1 MPDLKYIIL
10 DKIKQNIVCENVT
23 VNNKSHLHHVT
34 VNNKSHLHQ
43 HHAQSPKNNNSHF
56 ELIISSSELKK
67 LKPIDA
73 HKKIYTI
80 LDEEMKNIIHS
91 LEIKIN

>member
-1 MPDLKYIIL
+1 MSDLKYIIL
-10 DKIKQNIVCENVT
+10 DKIKQNIVCEN
-23 VNNKSHLHHVT
+23 LE

-56 ELIISSSELKK
+56 EVIISSAELKK
-67 LKPIDA
+67 LNIIDA

-80 LDEEMKNIIHS
+80 LNEEMKNTIHS

>member
-1 MPDLKYIIL
+1 MSDLKYIIL
-10 DKIKQNIVCENVT
+10 DKIKQNIVCENVE
-23 VNNKSHLHHVT
+23 VNNKSHF
-34 VNNKSHLHQ
+34 HQ

-56 ELIISSSELKK
+56 EVIISSAELKQ
-67 LKPIDA
+67 LKIVDA

-80 LDEEMKNIIHS
+80 LNEEMKNIIHS

>member
-1 MPDLKYIIL
+1 MSDLKYIIL
-10 DKIKQNIVCENVT
+10 DKIKQNIVCENVE
-23 VNNKSHLHHVT
+23 

-56 ELIISSSELKK
+56 EVIISSTELKK
-67 LKPIDA
+67 LKAIDA
-73 HKKIYTI
+73 HKKIYEI
-80 LDEEMKNIIHS
+80 LNEEMKNAIHS

>member
-1 MPDLKYIIL
+1 MSDLKYIIL
-10 DKIKQNIVCENVT
+10 DKINQNIVCEN
-23 VNNKSHLHHVT
+23 LE

-56 ELIISSSELKK
+56 EVIISLVELKK
-67 LKPIDA
+67 LKTIDA

-80 LDEEMKNIIHS
+80 LNEEMKNTIHS

>member
-1 MPDLKYIIL
+1 MSDLKYIIL
-10 DKIKQNIVCENVT
+10 DKIKQNIVCEN
-23 VNNKSHLHHVT
+23 LE

-56 ELIISSSELKK
+56 EVIISWAELKK
-67 LKPIDA
+67 LKIIEA

-80 LDEEMKNIIHS
+80 LNEEMKNTIHS

>member
-1 MPDLKYIIL
+1 MSDLKYIIL
-10 DKIKQNIVCENVT
+10 DKIKQNIVCEN
-23 VNNKSHLHHVT
+23 LE

-56 ELIISSSELKK
+56 EVIISSTELKK
-67 LKPIDA
+67 LKAIDA
-73 HKKIYTI
+73 HKKIYEI
-80 LDEEMKNIIHS
+80 LNEEMKNTIHS

>member
-1 MPDLKYIIL
+1 MSDLKYIIL
-10 DKIKQNIVCENVT
+10 DKIKQNIVCENVE
-23 VNNKSHLHHVT
+23 

-43 HHAQSPKNNNSHF
+43 HHVQSPKNNNSHV
-56 ELIISSSELKK
+56 EVVISSAELKK
-67 LKPIDA
+67 LKIIDA

>member
-1 MPDLKYIIL
+1 MSDLKYIIL
-10 DKIKQNIVCENVT
+10 DKIKQNIVSEN
-23 VNNKSHLHHVT
+23 LE

-43 HHAQSPKNNNSHF
+43 HHTKKQKNNNSHF
-56 ELIISSSELKK
+56 EVIISSVELKK
-67 LKPIDA
+67 LKTIDA

-80 LDEEMKNIIHS
+80 LNEEMKNIIHS

>member
-1 MPDLKYIIL
+1 MSDLKYIIL
-10 DKIKQNIVCENVT
+10 DKIKQNIVCEN
-23 VNNKSHLHHVT
+23 LE

-56 ELIISSSELKK
+56 EVIISSTELKK
-67 LKPIDA
+67 LKIIDA

-80 LDEEMKNIIHS
+80 LNEEMKNTIHS

>member
-1 MPDLKYIIL
+1 MFDLKYIIL
-10 DKIKQNIVCENVT
+10 DKIKQNIVCENVE
-23 VNNKSHLHHVT
+23 

-43 HHAQSPKNNNSHF
+43 HHTQSPKNNNSHF
-56 ELIISSSELKK
+56 ELIISSAELKK
-67 LKPIDA
+67 LKLIDA

-80 LDEEMKNIIHS
+80 LNEEMKNIIHS

>member
-1 MPDLKYIIL
+1 MLDLKYIIL
-10 DKIKQNIVCENVT
+10 DKIKQNILCE
-23 VNNKSHLHHVT
+23 SLE

-56 ELIISSSELKK
+56 EVIISSVELKK
-67 LKPIDA
+67 LKTIDA
-73 HKKIYTI
+73 HKKIYAI
-80 LDEEMKNIIHS
+80 LYDEMKNTIHS

>member
-1 MPDLKYIIL
+1 MSDLKYIIL
-10 DKIKQNIVCENVT
+10 DKIKQDIVCENVG
-23 VNNKSHLHHVT
+23 VNNKSHLD
-34 VNNKSHLHQ
+34 Q

-56 ELIISSSELKK
+56 EVVISSAELKK
-67 LKPIDA
+67 LKTIDA

>member
-1 MPDLKYIIL
+1 MSDLKYIIL
-10 DKIKQNIVCENVT
+10 YKIKHNIVCEN
-23 VNNKSHLHHVT
+23 VT

-56 ELIISSSELKK
+56 ELIISSTELKK

-73 HKKIYTI
+73 HKKIYII

>member
-1 MPDLKYIIL
+1 MSDLKYIIL
-10 DKIKQNIVCENVT
+10 DKIKQNIVCEKVQ
-23 VNNKSHLHHVT
+23 

-56 ELIISSSELKK
+56 ELIISSAELKK
-67 LKPIDA
+67 LKPVDA
-73 HKKIYTI
+73 HKKIYEI
-80 LDEEMKNIIHS
+80 LDEEMKSIIHS

>member
-1 MPDLKYIIL
+1 
-10 DKIKQNIVCENVT
+10 VCENVE
-23 VNNKSHLHHVT
+23 

-56 ELIISSSELKK
+56 EVIISSTELKK
-67 LKPIDA
+67 LKIVDA
-73 HKKIYTI
+73 HKKIYII
-80 LDEEMKNIIHS
+80 LNEEMKNIIHS

>member
-23 VNNKSHLHHVT
+23 VNNKSHLH
-34 VNNKSHLHQ
+34 Q
-43 HHAQSPKNNNSHF
+43 HHVQSPKNNNSHF

>member
-1 MPDLKYIIL
+1 MSDLKYIIL
-10 DKIKQNIVCENVT
+10 DKIKQNIVCENVE
-23 VNNKSHLHHVT
+23 

-56 ELIISSSELKK
+56 EVIISSSELKK
-67 LKPIDA
+67 LKIVDA
-73 HKKIYTI
+73 HKKIYII
-80 LDEEMKNIIHS
+80 LNEEMKNIIHS

>member
-1 MPDLKYIIL
+1 MSDLKYIIL
-10 DKIKQNIVCENVT
+10 DKIKQNIACEKVQ
-23 VNNKSHLHHVT
+23 

-56 ELIISSSELKK
+56 ELIISSAELKK
-67 LKPIDA
+67 LKPVDA
-73 HKKIYTI
+73 HKKIYEV

>member
-1 MPDLKYIIL
+1 MSDLKYIIL
-10 DKIKQNIVCENVT
+10 DKIKQNIVCENI
-23 VNNKSHLHHVT
+23 T

-56 ELIISSSELKK
+56 ELIISSTELKK

>member
-1 MPDLKYIIL
+1 MSDLKYIIL
-10 DKIKQNIVCENVT
+10 DKIKQNIVCEN
-23 VNNKSHLHHVT
+23 LE

-56 ELIISSSELKK
+56 EVIISSAELKK
-67 LKPIDA
+67 LKIIDA
-73 HKKIYTI
+73 HKKIYII
-80 LDEEMKNIIHS
+80 LNEEMKNTIHS

>member
-1 MPDLKYIIL
+1 MSDLKYIIL
-10 DKIKQNIVCENVT
+10 DKIKQNIVCENVE
-23 VNNKSHLHHVT
+23 

-56 ELIISSSELKK
+56 EVIISSTELKK
-67 LKPIDA
+67 LKIIDA

-80 LDEEMKNIIHS
+80 LNEEMKNTIHS

>member
-1 MPDLKYIIL
+1 M
-10 DKIKQNIVCENVT
+10 
-23 VNNKSHLHHVT
+23 
-34 VNNKSHLHQ
+34 NNKSHLHQ

-56 ELIISSSELKK
+56 EVVISSAELKK
-67 LKPIDA
+67 LKTIDA

>member
-1 MPDLKYIIL
+1 MSDLKYIIL
-10 DKIKQNIVCENVT
+10 DKIKQNIVCEKV
-23 VNNKSHLHHVT
+23 K

-56 ELIISSSELKK
+56 ELIISSAELKK
-67 LKPIDA
+67 LKPVDA
-73 HKKIYTI
+73 HKKIYKI

>member
-1 MPDLKYIIL
+1 MSDLKYIIL
-10 DKIKQNIVCENVT
+10 DKIKQNIVCENVE
-23 VNNKSHLHHVT
+23 

-56 ELIISSSELKK
+56 EVIISSVELKK
-67 LKPIDA
+67 LKTVDA
-73 HKKIYTI
+73 HKKIYAT
-80 LDEEMKNIIHS
+80 LNEEMKNIIHS

>member
-1 MPDLKYIIL
+1 MSDLKYIIL
-10 DKIKQNIVCENVT
+10 DKIKQNIVCENVE
-23 VNNKSHLHHVT
+23 

-43 HHAQSPKNNNSHF
+43 HHTQSPKNNNSHF
-56 ELIISSSELKK
+56 ELIISSTELKK